1 VRGRGLAATSE
12 SVQGTAEVSA
22 PEKAE
27 LTRQQVPGRVRQSA
41 LESDEAVVIGP
52 PPVPGDAAG
61 LTFPYDQQKDV
72 PAAEKVGTCS
82 LHTFALRLNLTV
94 RCESKKTR
102 HQTLAHNFTKY

>member
-1 VRGRGLAATSE
+1 
-12 SVQGTAEVSA
+12 
-22 PEKAE
+22 
-27 LTRQQVPGRVRQSA
+27 VPGRVRQSV

-61 LTFPYDQQKDV
+61 LTFPYDQRKDV

-94 RCESKKTR
+94 HCESKK
-102 HQTLAHNFTKY
+102 QDTKLLHITSPNINRFSKFFYC